1 MNQER
6 VSKNRRHPS
15 ANAGRT
21 HFPVPFIMKM
31 APLPAALLC
40 GLMLVLAS
48 PGFAFAEENWDQ
60 DVEITAHRGDVSQAP
75 ENTIPAF
82 KAAIESGADWIEL
95 DINQTKDG
103 VLVVLHDENLMRVA
117 GVPHKVRDLT
127 YDEIRSLDVG
137 SRLGPDF
144 QGTSIPTLSEVLDYC
159 RGKIKLNIEIKYRE
173 GQSLELI
180 PQMVEMI
187 RQREMLQECMITSF
201 NYGCLQM
208 VKIFEPSLETGL
220 ISSQPI
226 PQPEIYTSAD
236 NFVLSI
242 ELIEP
247 DTVNR
252 IHGLGK
258 EVIAWTIND
267 QYSVDK
273 CKKDR
278 ADNIITDR
286 PDDILP
292 E

>member
-159 RGKIKLNIEIKYRE
+159 RGKIKLNIEIKYR
-173 GQSLELI
+173 
-180 PQMVEMI
+180 
-187 RQREMLQECMITSF
+187 
-201 NYGCLQM
+201 
-208 VKIFEPSLETGL
+208 
-220 ISSQPI
+220 
-226 PQPEIYTSAD
+226 
-236 NFVLSI
+236 
-242 ELIEP
+242 
-247 DTVNR
+247 
-252 IHGLGK
+252 
-258 EVIAWTIND
+258 
-267 QYSVDK
+267 
-273 CKKDR
+273 
-278 ADNIITDR
+278 
-286 PDDILP
+286 
-292 E
+292 

>member
-137 SRLGPDF
+137 SRLGPDC

-273 CKKDR
+273 CKKAR

>member
-1 MNQER
+1 
-6 VSKNRRHPS
+6 
-15 ANAGRT
+15 
-21 HFPVPFIMKM
+21 
-31 APLPAALLC
+31 
-40 GLMLVLAS
+40 
-48 PGFAFAEENWDQ
+48 
-60 DVEITAHRGDVSQAP
+60 
-75 ENTIPAF
+75 
-82 KAAIESGADWIEL
+82 
-95 DINQTKDG
+95 
-103 VLVVLHDENLMRVA
+103 MRVA

-226 PQPEIYTSAD
+226 PQPD
-236 NFVLSI
+236 
-242 ELIEP
+242 
-247 DTVNR
+247 R
-252 IHGLGK
+252 K
-258 EVIAWTIND
+258 
-267 QYSVDK
+267 SVV
-273 CKKDR
+273 
-278 ADNIITDR
+278 
-286 PDDILP
+286 
-292 E
+292 

>member
-117 GVPHKVRDLT
+117 GVPYKVRDLT
-127 YDEIRSLDVG
+127 YDEIHSLDVG

-173 GQSLELI
+173 GQSLELV

-187 RQREMLQECMITSF
+187 RQREMLQERMITSF

-273 CKKDR
+273 CKKAR